1 MGFLGKINGIFVSK
15 NEGSVPSKK
24 SAESKTTETS
34 ENIDFNTK
42 KSVPKSETCEKDAQ
56 DALREANK
64 NAEAENEKSEFFNQI
79 PDKIYNKKSEQ
90 KVDNA
95 NDTRNID
102 NESYDV
108 EINIEDMPE
117 DDAKEEYFKNKETGF
132 IDKKVSYSAD
142 GEVKSI
148 TEYSYTP
155 DGKLTFETEKDAEGN
170 TIYSNEKSYDK
181 NGNLTYEV
189 HKDSEG
195 NATNIDEYVYD
206 ENNNKISM
214 KNFDGHKNFQN
225 ITEYIYDE
233 NNNNIKT
240 VTTYSDGSID
250 TFEYEIIDG
259 KRVETVY
266 IHEGINE
273 DSTKTTTVEE
283 GVENRFSR
291 SHNRSH

>member
-1 MGFLGKINGIFVSK
+1 MGFLGKINGLFVSK

-24 SAESKTTETS
+24 SAESKTDETS

-42 KSVPKSETCEKDAQ
+42 KSVQKSETCEKEAQ
-56 DALREANK
+56 DALREANI
-64 NAEAENEKSEFFNQI
+64 NAESENEKSEFFNQI
-79 PDKIYNKKSEQ
+79 PDKVYDKKSEQ
-90 KVDNA
+90 KADNA
-95 NDTRNID
+95 NDTRNIN

-117 DDAKEEYFKNKETGF
+117 DGTKEEYFKNKETGF

-155 DGKLTFETEKDAEGN
+155 DGKLTLETEKDAEGN
-170 TIYSNEKSYDK
+170 TVYSIEKSYDE

-195 NATNIDEYVYD
+195 NATNIDMYVYD

-214 KNFDGHKNFQN
+214 KNYDGFMNLQCD
-225 ITEYIYDE
+225 TLYMYDE
-233 NNNNIKT
+233 NNNCIKE

-259 KRVETVY
+259 KRVETGY
-266 IHEGINE
+266 THEEINE
-273 DSTKTTTVEE
+273 DRTKTTTVEE
-283 GVENRFSR
+283 GVENRSSR

>member
-1 MGFLGKINGIFVSK
+1 MGFLGKINGLFVSK
-15 NEGSVPSKK
+15 NDGSVPSKK

-34 ENIDFNTK
+34 ENIDFNTQK
-42 KSVPKSETCEKDAQ
+42 PEAKSETCEKEAQ

-64 NAEAENEKSEFFNQI
+64 NAESENEKSEFFNQI

-90 KVDNA
+90 KADNA
-95 NDTRNID
+95 NDTRNFD
-102 NESYDV
+102 NEAYDV

-117 DDAKEEYFKNKETGF
+117 DGTKVEYYKNKETGF
-132 IDKKVSYSAD
+132 VDKEITYSAD
-142 GEVKSI
+142 GEVEKI
-148 TEYSYTP
+148 VEFSYTE
-155 DGKLTFETEKDAEGN
+155 DGKVTLEVGKDAQGN
-170 TIYSNEKSYDK
+170 KIYSVDSSYDE
-181 NGNLTYEV
+181 NGNLTYKV

-195 NATNIDEYVYD
+195 NVTNIDEYVYD

>member
-1 MGFLGKINGIFVSK
+1 MGFLGKINGLFVSK

-24 SAESKTTETS
+24 SAESKTDETS
-34 ENIDFNTK
+34 ENIDFSTK
-42 KSVPKSETCEKDAQ
+42 KSVQKSETCEKEAQ
-56 DALREANK
+56 DALREANI
-64 NAEAENEKSEFFNQI
+64 NAESENEKSEFFNQI
-79 PDKIYNKKSEQ
+79 PDKVYDKKSEQ
-90 KVDNA
+90 KAVNA

-117 DDAKEEYFKNKETGF
+117 DGTKEEYFKNKETGF

-142 GEVKSI
+142 GKVKSI

-214 KNFDGHKNFQN
+214 KNFDGHEHFQN

-233 NNNNIKT
+233 NNNCIKE

-250 TFEYEIIDG
+250 TFEYEVIDG
-259 KRVETVY
+259 KRVETAY
-266 IHEGINE
+266 THEGINE
-273 DSTKTTTVEE
+273 DSTKTTTVED